1 MVFDRTKGSLF
12 NRSSTWWGKYS
23 MIFIVCWSIIEI
35 TFPKKLLGFKSLN
48 GPEIEVSRLFRSM
61 HDFEKW
67 FPKIPFL
74 VCIFILNQFQSWWK
88 PNSNWCQKPL
98 EASIYDRSKLDR
110 HVRAPFLRPDCYG
123 SPIKYMQI
131 AQLVSATTPHGRFFF
146 EMYISPLATGKI
158 QSNRRKLGHQSNL
171 LFLRFQHSSSH
182 LKEWQRTHPI
192 CWLIAKCHFQR
203 EPAKSRLK
211 AIYNRDW
218 IP

>member
-1 MVFDRTKGSLF
+1 MLNRRSTVDFKVTGGSDWAIWSNSFLFDQMVFDRTKGSLF
-12 NRSSTWWGKYS
+12 NRSSAWWGKYS

-35 TFPKKLLGFKSLN
+35 TFPKKLLGFKSLK

-146 EMYISPLATGKI
+146 RNVHFSIGYGKNTI
-158 QSNRRKLGHQSNL
+158 
-171 LFLRFQHSSSH
+171 
-182 LKEWQRTHPI
+182 
-192 CWLIAKCHFQR
+192 
-203 EPAKSRLK
+203 
-211 AIYNRDW
+211 
-218 IP
+218 